1 VHIVPDLKQKIRLQE
16 YGVNIFDFC
25 PTKSSLKK
33 SIKKNWIRVN
43 DEPAT
48 TATYIRGGEKIE
60 LRVQET
66 KTEPLKLPI
75 RVLFEDEYLAAVVKP
90 AGIPTS
96 GPKKRTL
103 AKALSYNLKHS
114 AQADAVNPHPA
125 HRLDYET
132 TGIVLAGKSSSS
144 LRALSELFELRKVNK
159 RYYAITIGEMPD
171 RGKIDDFVDD
181 KPAYTEFKVED
192 RLSSHRFDYLNL
204 VKLLPE
210 TGRRNQL
217 RKHLLQIGNP
227 ILGDKKFG
235 IDGLILNG
243 KGLFLHAYS
252 LEFTHP
258 VTQEKTFLECP
269 LPNKFRKIFQSHSAE
284 LNK

>member
-1 VHIVPDLKQKIRLQE
+1 M
-16 YGVNIFDFC
+16 
-25 PTKSSLKK
+25 
-33 SIKKNWIRVN
+33 N

-48 TATYIRGGEKIE
+48 TATYICGGEKIE
-60 LRVQET
+60 LRVE
-66 KTEPLKLPI
+66 ESESEAFKLPI
-75 RVLFEDEYLAAVVKP
+75 RVLFEDEYLAAVLKP
-90 AGIPTS
+90 AGISTS
-96 GPKKRTL
+96 GAKTRTL
-103 AKALSYNLKHS
+103 AKALSYNLRPS

-144 LRALSELFELRKVNK
+144 LRALSQLFELRKVNK
-159 RYYAITIGEMPD
+159 AYYAITVGEMPD
-171 RGKIDDFVDD
+171 GGKIDDFVDD
-181 KPAYTEFKVED
+181 KPAHTEFKVED
-192 RLSSHRFDYLNL
+192 RLSSCRFGYLNL

-235 IDGLILNG
+235 KDGLILKG

-269 LPNKFRKIFQSHSAE
+269 LPNKFQKIFKSHSPK